1 MGGLQIMKHKTK
13 PIVIII
19 LTAITALLI
28 TFRIIYVNNTLYSIP
43 ERYIYAVNEEFEC
56 YGMSM
61 SLSDYKIYS
70 GEKLNNIYN
79 NELEGMTDDN
89 DIMFNLTIKNTSDK
103 IKSYNAIASGIMYG
117 YKSGGSA
124 NPYLYQYFN
133 PKIPGI
139 IEIAP
144 NESVTVTLAFPCDK
158 NETTIEYV
166 ASLYPENVRVKLR

>member
-89 DIMFNLTIKNTSDK
+89 DIMFNLTIKLK
-103 IKSYNAIASGIMYG
+103 AITQ
-117 YKSGGSA
+117 
-124 NPYLYQYFN
+124 LH
-133 PKIPGI
+133 PGLCMD
-139 IEIAP
+139 
-144 NESVTVTLAFPCDK
+144 TK
-158 NETTIEYV
+158 V
-166 ASLYPENVRVKLR
+166 AEVQILIYINISILKFRE